1 MKEANLIIIREII
14 FSFYP
19 NSRAY
24 VTRIDTTRNNVPQ
37 WPYNTS
43 PSPKSPITQVN
54 DHREGEKKSWRILLL
69 CSQVSQRRRTRH
81 TRQAAAI
88 LGTLVS
94 DCPTRQV
101 TTLALTTLT
110 TIMRPTSRPSTWTWT
125 WYRHSLHPTI
135 TRLPPH
141 RSFTIPIW
149 TSTTPCLC
157 ELTNNYITCI
167 I

>member
-1 MKEANLIIIREII
+1 MKAKNWHDI
-14 FSFYP
+14 SF
-19 NSRAY
+19 
-24 VTRIDTTRNNVPQ
+24 
-37 WPYNTS
+37 
-43 PSPKSPITQVN
+43 
-54 DHREGEKKSWRILLL
+54 

-110 TIMRPTSRPSTWTWT
+110 TIMRPTSRPWTWTWT
-125 WYRHSLHPTI
+125 LYRRSLHLTI
-135 TRLPPH
+135 IHPPPH
-141 RSFTIPIW
+141 RSFTILIW

-157 ELTNNYITCI
+157 ELTNYLSITTRLELCAHI
-167 I
+167 NPPLLHQLTVLSLSLLVAAFVVVLTRIKRGC